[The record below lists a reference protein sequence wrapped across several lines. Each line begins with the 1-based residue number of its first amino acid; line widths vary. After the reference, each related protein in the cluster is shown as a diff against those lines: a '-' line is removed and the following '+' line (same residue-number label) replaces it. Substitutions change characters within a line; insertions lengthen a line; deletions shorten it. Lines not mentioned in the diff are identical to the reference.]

1 VELQGKKP
9 YSQATKPFTKGMAM
23 SERRR
28 FFYNPP
34 EHPVEFRITRSWED
48 TLSLT
53 LEPTSDWDDAM
64 RPGQMGF
71 GLRVHAGENDASV
84 FLRSNGQ
91 VLAMNGTPAVAL
103 MPLIFPDEGLADGE
117 QWESLLQIT
126 PDEPPLGIQ
135 FTYQGL
141 LGSLHRFD
149 AHATTK
155 SGEEITGTIVF
166 DREEGQIVLSRFS
179 WHAGDRARSETWM
192 RTDLPEDKIPSLDD

>member
-1 VELQGKKP
+1 
-9 YSQATKPFTKGMAM
+9 M

-34 EHPVEFRITRSWED
+34 ERTVEFRIDRNWEE
-48 TLSLT
+48 TLRLT

-64 RPGQMGF
+64 QPGQMGF
-71 GLRVHAGENDASV
+71 GLRVCSGDAEASV

-91 VLAMNGTPAVAL
+91 VLAMNGTPSVAL
-103 MPLIFPDEGLADGE
+103 MPLIFPEEGLADGQ

-126 PDEPPLGIQ
+126 PEEPPLGIQ
-135 FTYQGL
+135 FTYRGL

-149 AHATTK
+149 AEATTA
-155 SGEEITGTIVF
+155 SGEEIRGTVVF

-179 WHAGDRARSETWM
+179 WNADGQTRMETWL
-192 RTDLPEDKIPSLDD
+192 RTDLPENKIPSLDN